1 MSKTEVI
8 PGEELTDQQWSFCYH
23 LIRDSDPIKAFDRS
37 YPKLAHRT
45 LRDKYHRI
53 RELRENPKISAELQR
68 VRMELRASQRATL
81 EQHLEELSKLRDIAV
96 SKDQLTAA
104 VRAEQ
109 LRGQSLGYY
118 VQRIEVEHK
127 GTPPEIISRLR
138 QLMLDNPNL
147 HRFLPKESVRQIVSH
162 QEVDKVAS

>member
-1 MSKTEVI
+1 
-8 PGEELTDQQWSFCYH
+8 
-23 LIRDSDPIKAFDRS
+23 
-37 YPKLAHRT
+37 
-45 LRDKYHRI
+45 
-53 RELRENPKISAELQR
+53 
-68 VRMELRASQRATL
+68 MELRASQRATL

-118 VQRIEVEHK
+118 IQRIEVEHK
-127 GTPPEIISRLR
+127 GNPPEIISRLR